1 MANPITI
8 VNVTQQ
14 QAPQPSTLQRSGALI
29 SQGATTNTVGSLTL
43 LPTSATLATMLT
55 GSKAV
60 TSITQTAGLATAA
73 TTVAH
78 GLPIGEVIELTIT
91 GSSIAA
97 YNGTFACTPTTTT
110 AFTYAIPSG
119 TASPATGTITYTLE
133 DVAELVAANTTFFAQ
148 TGFKSVWVLELGPAD
163 AADGIVALAT
173 WIAANPSRIYSYLTP
188 LAWDG
193 ETTFV
198 PFLRTFVG
206 LDKRTYFFVT
216 TTQANEALYTGI
228 KSVIAFVPSPTATTS
243 EFGSAGAFSSTLSWN
258 PSSTQQ
264 VPPLEYAFL
273 AGITPW
279 SPYGN
284 QSAFAGFATN
294 NINYAGTGAEGG
306 ISNVILFGGNTQDGN
321 PFNYWYSVDWA
332 AINTDLA
339 ISNTVING
347 SNSAPYLYYNQQGIN
362 RLQATALSIMRQAVS
377 YGLANGTVIGT
388 QLPYSQFAENFAN
401 GMYDGQIVVNAE
413 PYTSYTKANPSD
425 YSIGKY
431 GGLALAYTPL
441 RGFDQ
446 IIVNLNATTFPNA

>member
-14 QAPQPSTLQRSGALI
+14 QAPAPSVLQRSGALI
-29 SQGATTNTVGSLTL
+29 SQGATTNAVNSLTL
-43 LPTSATLATMLT
+43 LPTPATLATMLT
-55 GSKAV
+55 GSKAI
-60 TSITQTAGLATAA
+60 TSITQTAGLATVA
-73 TTVAH
+73 TTAAH
-78 GLPIGEVIELTIT
+78 GLPMGETIELTIA
-91 GSSIAA
+91 GSTILA
-97 YNGTFACTPTTTT
+97 YNGTFACTVTGAS
-110 AFTYAIPSG
+110 AFTYAVPSG

-133 DVAELVAANTTFFAQ
+133 DVAELTAMNSTFFVQ
-148 TGFKSVWVLELGPAD
+148 TGFKSVYVLELGPAD
-163 AADGIVALAT
+163 PADGIVALAT
-173 WIAANPSRIYSYLTP
+173 WIAANPGRIYSYLTP
-188 LAWDG
+188 IEWDG
-193 ETTFV
+193 DSTFV
-198 PFLRTFVG
+198 PFLRTFVA
-206 LDKRTYFFVT
+206 LDAKTYFFVT
-216 TTQANEALYTGI
+216 TTQAHEALYAGI
-228 KSVIAFVPSPTATTS
+228 KSVIALVPSPTALSS
-243 EFGSAGAFSSTLSWN
+243 EFGAAGPFSGTLGWN

-264 VPPLEYAFL
+264 VPPLEYQFL

-284 QSAFAGFATN
+284 QSAFTGFATN

-332 AINTDLA
+332 AINTDLS
-339 ISNTVING
+339 ISNAVING

-362 RLQATALSIMRQAVS
+362 RLQAVALSVMRQAVS

-388 QLPYSQFAENFAN
+388 QLPYVKFAENFNN
-401 GMYDGQIVVNAE
+401 GLYDGQIVVNAE
-413 PYTSYTKANPSD
+413 PYTVYTQENPSD

-431 GGLALAYTPL
+431 AGLALAYTPL